1 VEFLRIVAV
10 AVGLEKKKTLHRKT
24 RRHDM
29 PTIASAVEV
38 CMRENDLKFQVVDPE
53 KMITRCGFSADNG
66 DFSVFFIPDEKSQ
79 TLRVHAY
86 CPNHVPEE
94 HRLRACEFI
103 TRANYGLRIG
113 NFEMDMDDGELRYK
127 VSVDVEG
134 GELTSKMVSNMKSYA
149 LAIMDRYYPGLMA
162 LLYGGAT
169 PADAIKLV
177 EDR

>member
-1 VEFLRIVAV
+1 
-10 AVGLEKKKTLHRKT
+10 
-24 RRHDM
+24 M

-103 TRANYGLRIG
+103 TRANYGLRTG
-113 NFEMDMDDGELRYK
+113 NFAMDMDDGELPYK
-127 VSVDVEG
+127 APVDVEG
-134 GELTSKMVSNMKSYA
+134 GELTSKMASNRKSHA
-149 LAIMDRYYPGLMA
+149 LLTMDRSYPGLMA
-162 LLYGGAT
+162 IPYAGPARPAGGT
-169 PADAIKLV
+169 LRR
-177 EDR
+177 ER